1 MPDLKKYMAKQL
13 RIKLNGNR
21 VVTGR
26 LSGFDMFMNLVVEE
40 AAEEVG
46 GAKTDLGV
54 MVRPVAAAAVC
65 GRSTAHTRAR
75 GGPRSHD
82 STPARRHG
90 RLKKSHAPIPPPPPL
105 DSPSSLSSIRR

>member
-75 GGPRSHD
+75 GAGRARTTAHPRD
-82 STPARRHG
+82 DTA
-90 RLKKSHAPIPPPPPL
+90 
-105 DSPSSLSSIRR
+105 D